1 MDSESS
7 ELMRAYVT
15 IRGDLSGLERDTA
28 KARQIVDGKL
38 ASPVKIT
45 VNGEPIVQ
53 AGRAADVAAAKIKG
67 VVNID
72 ASKLDRSMS
81 WIDQAFRNMSRSAGE
96 LDGKLSGMAENSMR
110 NVARGYDQI
119 AAKVRSVAGEARRAM
134 SAVSGGGIN
143 APGGTGQNVVHTRSG
158 GFMRSAAGSFLGG
171 VGARFMP
178 GGGGPSNPPPP
189 ATGGGSSHHAVPPWA
204 VQVVGGVR
212 TPPPPSLFS
221 RGMFA
226 AESALRTPIPMPP
239 AGLALGAAGAVG
251 AAGTFAAAG
260 AGAAAAGFGK
270 VVKDGLP
277 GIEDEKKYIRIFD
290 ALLKDTEK
298 AKQLFT
304 EMAKIDLEV
313 PIDLPN
319 LLQSTQKLAQ
329 AGLTASEIPEKMRI
343 IMDAAASSTEGALG
357 GTQRIVQMISKI
369 KSSGVLEMEDLKS
382 LSSMGLPIAEI
393 VQEKF
398 RMNIRELAAATR
410 SGKVEIQKV
419 MDGMFDG
426 LESRFKGNIGIEI
439 ETIAGQIEL
448 LKGRYSAFAGEVA
461 RPLFDP
467 LLDGLKS
474 VNDYLS
480 SSDFEAF
487 AEGLKTVT
495 REAAETAKVL
505 AKIYGGDGESM
516 GIGAAIGGA
525 AGGAA
530 RAGGETIRGMAL
542 LSDAGSKTEVGRAFA
557 EDPLLSPLFGT
568 PVNMA
573 AGLFADPNTD
583 QSGVGPKVIGG
594 IDRSLSQE
602 QRFDATPEQKSRRER
617 MEQIREGIAKRE
629 QVFQGLSGALIADS
643 DREAIQKNID
653 AGKREMM
660 MLRREEEAEFE
671 SFRNRERSTSTL
683 YGLGV
688 AGGMASNYGRNL
700 LGAAGS
706 MLGRGV
712 GALGE
717 ATGIASLEDAGNLAS
732 RGMDIAGQLRNR
744 DVIQRRNEREK
755 QEELLRQKSIKERA
769 EQTVAQ
775 FQSNEDG
782 GDPRL
787 TEVLQKSKF
796 AVSMRRNEDGQ
807 MVPSVALKELFQ
819 DVRASTQ
826 TTGLGGLNTL
836 MQSSIDAAQA
846 RKFQADQKKLL
857 EEVVKKLQEQI
868 NLAVADENK
877 TDTAVV
883 APG

>member
-28 KARQIVDGKL
+28 KARSIVDGKL

-67 VVNID
+67 VAGVD
-72 ASKLDRSMS
+72 MKPLARDSDFVT
-81 WIDQAFRNMSRSAGE
+81 QAFLAMKKEA
-96 LDGKLSGMAENSMR
+96 AE
-110 NVARGYDQI
+110 
-119 AAKVRSVAGEARRAM
+119 AAKGLEHLSDADLRKVEAGIDRL
-134 SAVSGGGIN
+134 
-143 APGGTGQNVVHTRSG
+143 TRKVE
-158 GFMRSAAGSFLGG
+158 R
-171 VGARFMP
+171 
-178 GGGGPSNPPPP
+178 
-189 ATGGGSSHHAVPPWA
+189 
-204 VQVVGGVR
+204 
-212 TPPPPSLFS
+212 
-221 RGMFA
+221 
-226 AESALRTPIPMPP
+226 
-239 AGLALGAAGAVG
+239 LGAASRR
-251 AAGTFAAAG
+251 AG
-260 AGAAAAGFGK
+260 AGSLITPRGGGAMGPMIPGAGGGLGFGGRMLATGVGSAVGSSFGGGMGGMGGIARGAIGAAMRSPAGMAIAGAGLVGTATGAAVLAPATAAFGK

-298 AKQLFT
+298 AKQLFH

-319 LLQSTQKLAQ
+319 LLESTQKLAQ
-329 AGLTASEIPEKMRI
+329 AGITASEIPDKMRI

-369 KSSGVLEMEDLKS
+369 NASGILEMEDLKS
-382 LSSMGLPIAEI
+382 LSSMGLPVAEI
-393 VQEKF
+393 IREKF
-398 RMNIRELAAATR
+398 NMDLREVSAATR
-410 SGKVEIQKV
+410 EGKVQIKEVI
-419 MDGMFDG
+419 DGMFDG
-426 LESRFKGNIGIEI
+426 LETRFKGNIGIEI

-448 LKGRYSAFAGEVA
+448 LKGKYSSFAGEVA

-474 VNDYLS
+474 INDYLS

-487 AEGLKTVT
+487 AEGLRTVT
-495 REAAETAKVL
+495 REAAETAKTL
-505 AKIYGGDGESM
+505 AKIYGGDGESA
-516 GIGAAIGGA
+516 GVGAAIGGA

-530 RAGGETIRGMAL
+530 SFIGETIRGMAL
-542 LSDAGSKTEVGRAFA
+542 MESAGSKTGYGQA
-557 EDPLLSPLFGT
+557 LSGIPILGT
-568 PVNMA
+568 AANIDAGIA
-573 AGLFADPNTD
+573 AGVNTD
-583 QSGVGPKVIGG
+583 QPGVGPVIRGG
-594 IDRSLSQE
+594 VDISLSQE
-602 QRFDATPEQKSRRER
+602 QRFDATPEQQARRER
-617 MEQIREGIAKRE
+617 MKLLEEGIRISE
-629 QVFQGLSGALIADS
+629 NVLSGKYGSELADKE
-643 DREAIQKNID
+643 RE
-653 AGKREMM
+653 
-660 MLRREEEAEFE
+660 RREPRTAEAKAELERLREESRAEFE
-671 SFRNRERSTSTL
+671 SFRNRERSTSTM
-683 YGLGV
+683 YGMGV
-688 AGGMASNYGRNL
+688 AGEMASNFGRNV

-717 ATGIASLEDAGNLAS
+717 ATGIQSLEDAGNLAS
-732 RGMDIAGQLRNR
+732 RGMDVAGQLRNK
-744 DVIQRRNEREK
+744 DIIQRRNEREK

-769 EQTVAQ
+769 EQTVSQ
-775 FQSNEDG
+775 FQNNEDG

-796 AVSMRRNEDGQ
+796 AVSMRRNEVGQ

-826 TTGLGGLNTL
+826 TTGLGGLNSM
-836 MQSSIDAAQA
+836 MQSNIDAAQE

-868 NLAVADENK
+868 DIAVAEDNK
-877 TDTAVV
+877 DGTATV